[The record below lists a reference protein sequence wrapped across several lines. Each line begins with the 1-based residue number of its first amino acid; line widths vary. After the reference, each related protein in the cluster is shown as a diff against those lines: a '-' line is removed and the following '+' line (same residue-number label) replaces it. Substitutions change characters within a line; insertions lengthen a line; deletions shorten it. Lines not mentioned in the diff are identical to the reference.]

1 MAKKNNKKPEFDLNS
16 ALNDPAVKT
25 QIKGFVEEIGRLKL
39 QQKSAGEAMRDI
51 NTEAK
56 DSLGI
61 PGKILNKLVR
71 EWLTEGTIDGE
82 MHQLEEAKQLSD
94 ALKK

>member
-1 MAKKNNKKPEFDLNS
+1 MARKQNKPEFDLNT

-25 QIKGFVEEIGRLKL
+25 QIKGFVEEIGKLRL
-39 QQKSAGEAMRDI
+39 QQKSAGDAMKDI

-82 MHQLEEAKQLSD
+82 IHQLEEAKLLAE
-94 ALKK
+94 ALKNK